1 MKKLAHPKGYIL
13 QPLPSGFLDWD
24 KCKSANLFFASL
36 ANDIA
41 LRQKGEMGTFDAIIR
56 ALPEPTLVVSNT
68 FIVES
73 SNESMNVLLEADPVG
88 SHLTS
93 YFRAPA
99 VMQAAKDA
107 LVNDAKNNVEFI
119 TRGQSSRT
127 FDVFVSAF
135 RDAAAQKV
143 LLIVRDLTYQQQ
155 IERMRSDFI
164 ANASHEMRTPLAT
177 LTGFIE
183 TMQGAAKQDPAAR
196 EKFLALMK
204 TQTDRMSR
212 LTDDLLSLSRIE
224 INEHLRP
231 TGEVQVSA
239 LLHQCANLLSRSALA
254 SKCTIN
260 IEVDEGLKVIGDADQ
275 LMQVFQN
282 LLENALKYGVQGKR
296 IEVTA
301 NQSSSWTSVIFRDYG
316 AGIAA
321 HHIPRLTERFYRVDV
336 QESRTRGGTG
346 LGLAIVKHILNRHR
360 GKLVIES
367 ELGQGSRFT
376 VRLPAS

>member
-1 MKKLAHPKGYIL
+1 META
-13 QPLPSGFLDWD
+13 
-24 KCKSANLFFASL
+24 
-36 ANDIA
+36 
-41 LRQKGEMGTFDAIIR
+41 DAIIK
-56 ALPEPTLVVSNT
+56 ALPDPALIVSVSLK
-68 FIVES
+68 IDS
-73 SNESMNVLLEADPVG
+73 ANEAMRVLLEADPTT

-99 VMQAAKDA
+99 VVQA
-107 LVNDAKNNVEFI
+107 VNAAFASGQKSNIEFS
-119 TRGQSSRT
+119 TKGRSSRI

-135 RDAAAQKV
+135 DENNFRKV

-183 TMQGAAKQDPAAR
+183 TMQGAAKQDANAR

-204 TQTDRMSR
+204 TQTDRMTR

-224 INEHLRP
+224 TNEHMRP
-231 TGEVQVSA
+231 TGKVQIAA
-239 LLHQCANLLSRSALA
+239 LVNQCANLLSITTKSTQ
-254 SKCTIN
+254 CP
-260 IEVDEGLKVIGDADQ
+260 IEIDVDENLIVEGDADQ

-282 LLENALKYGVQGKR
+282 LLENAVKYGAKGLRV
-296 IEVTA
+296 EVSAKKSDGWIDVT
-301 NQSSSWTSVIFRDYG
+301 VRDFG

-321 HHIPRLTERFYRVDV
+321 HHIPRLTERFYRVEV

-360 GKLVIES
+360 GRLIIES
-367 ELGQGSRFT
+367 ELGKGSSFT
-376 VRLPAS
+376 VRLPSE